1 MENGLGGSV
10 VAILIGVWATFALDV
25 FSTLN
30 SSPQTTEL
38 FAADRSDSLMYWVC
52 IGSAT
57 AVGGGAAATVISRK
71 PWPLIA
77 TLLVAGGMYFLY
89 RHAVK
94 RGTGVAKPAAADS
107 D

>member
-1 MENGLGGSV
+1 MENAGGSL

-38 FAADRSDSLMYWVC
+38 FAGEREDSLMHWVL
-52 IGSAT
+52 IGG
-57 AVGGGAAATVISRK
+57 AVGIGGGLAATVISRK

-77 TLLVAGGMYFLY
+77 TLVVSFGMLAMYK
-89 RHAVK
+89 HAVV
-94 RGTGVAKPAAADS
+94 RGKGQQRPSNAD
-107 D
+107 